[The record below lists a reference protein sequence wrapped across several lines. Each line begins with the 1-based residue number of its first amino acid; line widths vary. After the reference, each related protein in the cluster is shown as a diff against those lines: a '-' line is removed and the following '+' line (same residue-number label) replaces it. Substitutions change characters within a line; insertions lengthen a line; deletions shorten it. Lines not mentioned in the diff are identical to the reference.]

1 MALLNLKNKKVLII
15 EDYAAMRKAIK
26 DMLLSLNAQDVT
38 EAENGASALESM
50 KLIRFDIVLSDY
62 NLGSGK
68 NGQQVLE
75 EARHLRLLPYYAVFI
90 MITAE
95 QNQAMVLSAMEN
107 KPDEYLTKPF
117 TTQQLLTRIERNYQ
131 RKQFLAPIE
140 REIDRGNWAQA
151 IENCEAMLANTEKA
165 QRMTLLKMRAEL
177 ALQVNDLDAAQRIYH
192 DVLDERQLLWAV
204 FGLGRVYYLRGDY
217 AQAAL
222 IFQDLIEQNPM
233 MMEAYDWLAK
243 THEAQGNALHAEE
256 VLAAATELSP
266 RAILRQRKLAT
277 IADKNGHFDT
287 AKQAYQVTVDLGKQS
302 VHRASSDYAGLAK
315 IYTKTNEVDQAISTL
330 GTLRK
335 IFTNDPE
342 AELRAA
348 VLETQIHHAQGDEA
362 QAQAAYQKL
371 LALHEQIGAQLPQD
385 MQLDLAKTYYLRGE
399 HEKADA
405 LLEPLVKNN
414 IDDEGFIAEIQ
425 AMQAETGVADRA
437 AVLIAEARQALV
449 QTNNQGVGLF
459 RQGRIKEA
467 IAVFEHAI
475 TTMPRNKTVMLNM
488 LKILLHEAKIADKP
502 SKDKLERIKNLLQQ
516 AKALGIEAD
525 KLGTLQMEFTKIL
538 HNQLKAQ
545 QNDATTA

>member
-177 ALQVNDLDAAQRIYH
+177 ALQVNDLDAAQRIYR